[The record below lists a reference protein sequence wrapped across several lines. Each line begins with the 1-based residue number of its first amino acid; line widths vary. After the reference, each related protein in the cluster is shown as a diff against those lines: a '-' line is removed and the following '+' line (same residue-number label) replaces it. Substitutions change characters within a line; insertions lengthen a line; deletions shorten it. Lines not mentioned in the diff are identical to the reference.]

1 MWEVG
6 FFIVEIIVANGFGNC
21 SLDWN
26 KETQL
31 AESWFLLID
40 LANGCLWNFCRYI
53 PTGVLFDLLCAQP
66 ERPWNLT
73 VWVFFF
79 SFYFTVSLSGKLVLG
94 WLDWLLCCSS
104 FRKCGTLKLGEVT
117 HWLLACLWR
126 KLWLIELS
134 IIDGQWDF
142 NYSTFTLRFEV
153 LGKKN

>member
-1 MWEVG
+1 MFVKFLQVYTNWGAFWSSVCTTWKALEFDG
-6 FFIVEIIVANGFGNC
+6 M
-21 SLDWN
+21 SL
-26 KETQL
+26 
-31 AESWFLLID
+31 
-40 LANGCLWNFCRYI
+40 
-53 PTGVLFDLLCAQP
+53 
-66 ERPWNLT
+66 
-73 VWVFFF
+73 FF

-153 LGKKN
+153 LGKKKLILQLIFMYKYVLFRIQL